1 MSFVVYYSRGN
12 IHGYVRKH
20 DGMNDFLADPRLATR
35 YDTAEEAH
43 ARGQVG
49 HHSDMGG
56 SGFFGR
62 AESLRSAIDGY
73 KARQRRRGRY

>member
-1 MSFVVYYSRGN
+1 MFVVYYSKGN

-20 DGMNDFLADPRLATR
+20 DGMNDFIRNPNLATT
-35 YDTAEEAH
+35 YPTAEEANQ
-43 ARGQVG
+43 RGQVG

-62 AESLRSAIDGY
+62 AISLKSARSKY
-73 KARQRRRGRY
+73 KARGRR